1 MELKAVKRKKGKYYF
16 KGSDGKL
23 YGEGYDDV
31 WYFEEGYAKIE
42 KDGERFYVKKEEF
55 EKTGSSHLYKYRNF
69 SEGFNVVYEHG
80 KYYFIDVNGKLYG
93 EGYNYALWDFNEGYA
108 RVEKDRKEFS
118 VKMEEFKKTGSPRLY
133 KYSDFSKGFNIVY
146 ENSKYYF
153 IDENGKPYGEG
164 YDDVEN
170 FHEGF
175 AEVKKDGKYY
185 FIDKDFKL
193 YGEGYDRVS
202 NFGKGVVSVVNAGRR
217 YFTKLIP
224 GKALKV
230 YGNGFRYY
238 LDSWKGKKYRSYYHD
253 NNIIDGVKGYFSW
266 KEMESKDYLN
276 LAKEDPTYCLC
287 IPEVEFSD
295 KFVKK
300 LGNIASK
307 YYEKKIKNSDSKNY
321 MKLSK
326 R

>member
-31 WYFEEGYAKIE
+31 WNFEEGYARVKKDGKWYFVDKDFKLHGDNTYSFYKGYAEVE
-42 KDGERFYVKKEEF
+42 KDGGRFYVKKEEF

-93 EGYNYALWDFNEGYA
+93 EGYDDVWYFEEGYA
-108 RVEKDRKEFS
+108 KIEKDGGRFY
-118 VKMEEFKKTGSPRLY
+118 VKKEEFKKIGSPRLY
-133 KYSDFSKGFNIVY
+133 KYRDFSEGFNIVY

-175 AEVKKDGKYY
+175 AEVKKDGKWY
-185 FIDKDFKL
+185 FVDKDFKL
-193 YGEGYDRVS
+193 HGEGYD
-202 NFGKGVVSVVNAGRR
+202 N
-217 YFTKLIP
+217 TQ
-224 GKALKV
+224 
-230 YGNGFRYY
+230 Y
-238 LDSWKGKKYRSYYHD
+238 L
-253 NNIIDGVKGYFSW
+253 
-266 KEMESKDYLN
+266 
-276 LAKEDPTYCLC
+276 
-287 IPEVEFSD
+287 
-295 KFVKK
+295 
-300 LGNIASK
+300 
-307 YYEKKIKNSDSKNY
+307 
-321 MKLSK
+321 
-326 R
+326 